1 MVVKETHM
9 KFLLKALWFSLIC
22 SGCSYQVFPSDVLN
36 GVDHDFDFARW
47 RMIPNEIQPTKVELG
62 GRIVE
67 TQTIGGTT
75 TIITAELPIVR
86 YPAYGPKQ
94 GKSKGEFAISYQG
107 EVDKPFVHPG
117 NRIMVV
123 GITRGTKMVHVD
135 DIVRSLPIIDATC
148 IHVWKTGGTDIA
160 DYASSGAGYGVL
172 EEETFCASTSAPSGK
187 KIPA

>member
-1 MVVKETHM
+1 M
-9 KFLLKALWFSLIC
+9 KSLLPALLFSLIC
-22 SGCSYQVFPSDVLN
+22 GGCSHQVFPSEALK
-36 GVDHDFDFARW
+36 GVDHNFDSARW
-47 RMIPNEIQPTKVELG
+47 RTVPSQIEPTKVELG

-67 TQTIGGTT
+67 TQTIGGTI

-86 YPAYGPKQ
+86 FPAYGPKQ

-107 EVDKPFVHPG
+107 EVDKPFLHSG

-123 GITRGTKMVHVD
+123 GITRGAKMVPVD
-135 DIVRSLPIIDATC
+135 DVVQSLPVIEANC

-172 EEETFCASTSAPSGK
+172 EEETFCTSAPPSSGK

>member
-1 MVVKETHM
+1 M
-9 KFLLKALWFSLIC
+9 KFLLKALLLSLMC

-36 GVDHDFDFARW
+36 GVDHNFDFARW
-47 RMIPNEIQPTKVELG
+47 RMAPNQIQPTKAQLG

-67 TQTIGGTT
+67 TQTIGGTI
-75 TIITAELPIVR
+75 TIITAELPIVQ

-94 GKSKGEFAISYQG
+94 AKSKGEFAISYQG
-107 EVDKPFVHPG
+107 EVEKPFLHPG
-117 NRIMVV
+117 NRLMVV
-123 GITRGTKMVHVD
+123 GKTHGTKMVLVD
-135 DIVRSLPIIDATC
+135 DVVRSLPNIEADC

-172 EEETFCASTSAPSGK
+172 EEETFCASTSSSGGK